1 MCSHGRKCISPNG
14 DLLVQPQY
22 RVAMWP
28 THRWPPIESLCQH
41 DEQYTWMCMRTVE
54 EVHGEGGDEDVVGEI
69 VLLTSSVKV
78 RPNPAICTTSLPYA
92 GTK

>member
-1 MCSHGRKCISPNG
+1 
-14 DLLVQPQY
+14 
-22 RVAMWP
+22 
-28 THRWPPIESLCQH
+28 
-41 DEQYTWMCMRTVE
+41 MRTVE